1 MARSVQTLEHISPPS
16 SVARASQE
24 HLDCPMRPIILHDC
38 FTHNSMLVSERSG
51 WVRTVAIVLVKR
63 ERWLMKPFLDFDS
76 LLGGVCCDRD
86 GFSAFSVVR
95 QTRAC

>member
-1 MARSVQTLEHISPPS
+1 MARRVQTLEHVSPS
-16 SVARASQE
+16 SRVARASQE
-24 HLDCPMRPIILHDC
+24 HLDCPMLPIMLRDC
-38 FTHNSMLVSERSG
+38 FTHNSMLASERSG
-51 WVRTVAIVLVKR
+51 RVRTVAIVLVKR
-63 ERWLMKPFLDFDS
+63 ERWLMKPFLNFDG